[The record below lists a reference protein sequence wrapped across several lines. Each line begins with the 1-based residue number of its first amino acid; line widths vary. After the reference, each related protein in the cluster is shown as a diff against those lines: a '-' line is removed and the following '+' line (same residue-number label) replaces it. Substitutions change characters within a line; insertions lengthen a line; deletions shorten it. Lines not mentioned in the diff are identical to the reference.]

1 MLHLKPICFLRNLKL
16 DGVRSPSRANFDY
29 LASRLIFKS
38 IVMSKYLPL
47 DNNIFIQNRKRFTAK
62 MQPNSIAIF
71 VSNDEFPLNGD
82 ALHHFQQNSDLFWL
96 SGIEQEGSMVILFP
110 NNPDP
115 KYREVLVLTR
125 PQELKEIWDGK
136 RLRANEATAISGMK
150 TIVWA
155 DVLDAML
162 QTWIHLADS
171 IYLDSNENDRKNN
184 LVRTSEYRFIDEM
197 QSRYP
202 LHQYLRAA
210 KLLKDLRGIK
220 TKEEVQVIQK
230 AIDITEVAFRRLLK
244 FIQPGVYEHE
254 IEAEIYHSFLSQR
267 ATGPAYHSIL
277 ASGDNART
285 LHYVSN
291 NNQCKDGELILM
303 DFGAAY
309 GGYNADLTR
318 TVPVNG
324 KFTKRQ
330 KEVYNACLHLHDY
343 AKSILKPGITILKY
357 TDKVGEEATKQFLKI
372 GLLSKSDIKN
382 EDAENKAYRKYLYH
396 GISHHLG
403 IDVHDLGTRTAPIQ
417 SGMVFTVEP
426 GIYIKEEQMGV
437 RIENNIWITKTG
449 NQDLFKNIPIKADE
463 IEALMK
469 KTKK

>member
-1 MLHLKPICFLRNLKL
+1 
-16 DGVRSPSRANFDY
+16 
-29 LASRLIFKS
+29 
-38 IVMSKYLPL
+38 MSKYLPL
-47 DNNIFIQNRKRFTAK
+47 DANIFIQNRKRFTAK

-110 NNPDP
+110 SNPDP

-155 DVLDAML
+155 DSLDALL
-162 QTWIHLADS
+162 QQWIHLADA

-197 QSRYP
+197 QARYP

-210 KLLKDLRGIK
+210 KILKELRAIK

-230 AIDITEVAFRRLLK
+230 AIDITEVAFRRLLQ
-244 FIQPGVYEHE
+244 FIQPGVYEYE

-343 AKSILKPGITILKY
+343 AKSILKPGISIVKY

-372 GLLSKSDIKN
+372 GLISKSDIKN
-382 EDAENKAYRKYLYH
+382 EDAENRAYRKYLYH

-417 SGMVFTVEP
+417 AGMVFTVEP
-426 GIYIKEEQMGV
+426 GIYIKEEKMGV

-469 KTKK
+469 KSKK